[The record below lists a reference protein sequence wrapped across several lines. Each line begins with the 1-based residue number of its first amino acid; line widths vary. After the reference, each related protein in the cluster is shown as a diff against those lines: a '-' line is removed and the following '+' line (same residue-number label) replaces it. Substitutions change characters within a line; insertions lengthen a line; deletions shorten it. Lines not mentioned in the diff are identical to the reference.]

1 MHVKAMEGLMGAAV
15 NVDMMEVPM
24 RIYREAERRGDL
36 STMERSMQYATEF
49 SGRKEE
55 YREKIEDGM
64 ELEREE
70 RKEEERRERAEKQKN
85 STEAVSL
92 EISPEGKAAL
102 LSETENVC
110 EKEETGHE
118 DNRYAE
124 NAGDRQSAGEW
135 KRISSPEA
143 SAAGTGVQP
152 VVSEKG
158 SVGNRAE

>member
-15 NVDMMEVPM
+15 NVDMMKVPM

-36 STMERSMQYATEF
+36 GMMERSMQYATEF

-55 YREKIEDGM
+55 YQEKMEQGM
-64 ELEREE
+64 ELEQEE

-85 STEAVSL
+85 PSEAVSL

-110 EKEETGHE
+110 GKEETGHE
-118 DNRYAE
+118 DNGYTE
-124 NAGDRQSAGEW
+124 DTGDRQSAGGR
-135 KRISSPEA
+135 KRIASSEA
-143 SAAGTGVQP
+143 PVAGTGVQS